1 MAMMSPRRPASM
13 RRARRGLVLGGP
25 LLALGAAAP
34 ATAAPRRWTPA
45 AFSAVQTALAADL
58 ELVAGTAPAVSAE
71 AEPAVLDRLRA
82 EVRAGVLHLES
93 TGSWQTRRP
102 VKLRVEYTTLQA
114 LRLGGTVEARLQGPR
129 VAEFELRCGDSAG
142 VDVQD
147 LQAQAC
153 QVVAGGSGTV
163 RLAGRCRRLM
173 LEAGGSG
180 DVFAA
185 ALASDEVRVRA
196 AGSATVEVAAA
207 VTLDAN
213 VGGAATVR
221 YKGRPKVTQRVGDA
235 GTLETI

>member
-1 MAMMSPRRPASM
+1 M

-25 LLALGAAAP
+25 LLALAATTPVAAAQ
-34 ATAAPRRWTPA
+34 RRWTPG
-45 AFSAVQTALAADL
+45 AFAAVQTELAAEL
-58 ELVAGTAPAVSAE
+58 ELVAGTTPGVSAE
-71 AEPAVLDRLRA
+71 AESAVLDRLRA

-93 TGSWQTRRP
+93 TGAWQTRRP
-102 VKLRVEYTTLQA
+102 VRLRVEYTALQA
-114 LRLGGTVEARLQGPR
+114 LRLGGTVDARLRGLR
-129 VAEFELRCGDSAG
+129 AAEFDLRCSDSAG
-142 VDVQD
+142 VDVQE

-163 RLAGRCRRLM
+163 RLAGRCKRLA

-185 ALASDEVRVRA
+185 GLASDEVRVRA
-196 AGSATVEVAAA
+196 VGSATVEVAAA

-213 VGGAATVR
+213 VAGAATVR
-221 YKGRPKVTQRVGDA
+221 YRGRPKVTQRVGDA